1 MPIDHEILN
10 DGELV
15 ISTATGILIGQE
27 LADHMFWQINQLGT
41 ALKTDYQQIF
51 DTLGTDTV
59 DIDEEDMKRISQ
71 IILTYGQDRGKV
83 ATAIV
88 AASPDLRKLAYY
100 YKSLSEIT
108 EITVE
113 VFADRLEAEEWLAGL
128 HRVRAG

>member
-27 LADHMFWQINQLGT
+27 LADHMFWQINQLGAT
-41 ALKTDYQQIF
+41 LKTDYQQIF

-88 AASPDLRKLAYY
+88 AVSPDLRKLAYY

-113 VFADRLEAEEWLAGL
+113 VFADRLEAEKWLANL
-128 HRVRAG
+128 R

>member
-15 ISTATGILIGQE
+15 ISTATGILTGQE

-41 ALKTDYQQIF
+41 ALKTGYQQIF
-51 DTLGTDTV
+51 DTLGTDSV

-88 AASPDLRKLAYY
+88 ALSPDVRKLAYY

-113 VFADRLEAEEWLAGL
+113 VFADRLEAEEWLDSIP
-128 HRVRAG
+128 